1 MSERY
6 IYLKN
11 DGGTIQQQMF
21 RCESERLKI
30 IDKWKKLYGKKF
42 SDLTVVE
49 DPEVKKE
56 KYKRKKTGVHDF
68 SDIVFAAKKSTRGF
82 YKSLNGAKD

>member
-11 DGGTIQQQMF
+11 NEGVLRQ
-21 RCESERLKI
+21 ERARGWVHRSQI
-30 IDKWKKLYGKKF
+30 IEKWKKLYGKKF
-42 SDLTVVE
+42 SELIIEE

-56 KYKRKKTGVHDF
+56 RHKKHKGGNDPF
-68 SDIVFAAKKSTRGF
+68 SHISFAAKKSTRGF
-82 YKSLNGAKD
+82 NKSLNGQKD